1 MLHKFQPTVNFQ
13 GLAST
18 RDFQNLD
25 LSQSRFSIFACHQ
38 KWPYL
43 VESNQQ
49 IIMEMTEGWKSKEE
63 VHGGREDRK
72 SVHHVIVT
80 WWT

>member
-1 MLHKFQPTVNFQ
+1 MLRKFEPAVNFQ
-13 GLAST
+13 GLASA

-38 KWPYL
+38 KWLPL

-49 IIMEMTEGWKSKEE
+49 IIIEMPEGWKSKEAE
-63 VHGGREDRK
+63 AGIIEWG
-72 SVHHVIVT
+72 
-80 WWT
+80 